1 MSQKKKLILGPLPE
15 ELDLSQYE
23 ETVTRWD
30 RVIGVALVG
39 LILLSALIYIFLPE
53 AEQASEQ
60 TSEQV
65 SAPAEAQAP
74 VSSGANPPAE
84 SSLVMPE
91 EPVVAEEKTTEIS
104 EKELPSVAQDP
115 IETSP
120 AEAESSVPT
129 QPVSENTEATSVD
142 SPQKP
147 AADSE
152 ALAELSIKHPA
163 ISQAVL
169 TLELNNDKPGSPLPA
184 ELALPESG
192 ITKVI
197 LFTEMQGLRGQTL
210 FHDWYRNG
218 VRQARVKIP
227 VNVNTQRSFSSKFIN
242 TQMTGDWQVKVV
254 DAKAILYAEAG
265 FSILAP

>member
-30 RVIGVALVG
+30 RVIGVVLVG
-39 LILLSALIYIFLPE
+39 LILLSVLIYIFLPE
-53 AEQASEQ
+53 AEQAG
-60 TSEQV
+60 EQV
-65 SAPAEAQAP
+65 SASAEAQAP
-74 VSSGANPPAE
+74 VSQGADQLAE
-84 SSLVMPE
+84 SSLVMTN
-91 EPVVAEEKTTEIS
+91 EPVAAEEKTAEIF

-120 AEAESSVPT
+120 AEAESSVSV
-129 QPVSENTEATSVD
+129 QPVSKSNEATSVD

-147 AADSE
+147 ATDSQ

-169 TLELNNDKPGSPLPA
+169 TLELNNNEPGSPLPR

-254 DAKAILYAEAG
+254 DAKSTLYIAAE
-265 FSILAP
+265 FKVLKP